1 MKIVVLA
8 EGHTENAAL
17 GDFFKRW
24 LTKTHPK
31 GAQVRV
37 QMVNLKGGSAYVK
50 DLPKKV
56 ALHLGMKDVCGVM
69 GLLDLYGLDLP
80 EPCPRSVKTSEMK
93 KQWAKKHLESVADNA
108 RFRQHFA
115 VHELEAWLISDPRLF
130 PVEIGKSLAAKARH
144 PEHVN
149 STTPPAKLLKNLYE
163 KHAKRSYRKT
173 TDGADL
179 FRKLDPNFAASK
191 CPALA
196 ALLDDMAA
204 LLDGM
209 LEMTNNGRQQ
219 PS

>member
-8 EGHTENAAL
+8 EGDTERRAL

-24 LTKTHPK
+24 LADRPQ
-31 GAQVRV
+31 GAQVGV
-37 QMVNLKGGSAYVK
+37 QVVNLKGSSTYVK

-80 EPCPRSVKTSEMK
+80 EPCPRSANTPQEK
-93 KQWAKKHLESVADNA
+93 KQWAKKHLESVAGNP

-115 VHELEAWLISDPRLF
+115 VHELEAWLLSDPSLF
-130 PVEIGKSLAAKARH
+130 PGEIGKSLAAKAGH

-149 STTPPAKLLKNLYE
+149 STTPPAKLLKNLFE

-179 FRKLDPNFAASK
+179 FRKLDPHLAASK
-191 CPALA
+191 CPALR
-196 ALLDDMAA
+196 ALLDDM
-204 LLDGM
+204 
-209 LEMTNNGRQQ
+209 LEMSNNGRQQ